1 MITALSVK
9 IPEKQKGLR
18 AIAERLRRD
27 RVEVEDREAR
37 GVRLRHVTYVSY
49 SGELRL
55 EKTLDAIGCQRGRVL
70 CSERLIFPRA
80 SGFRRFS
87 STAFSSRL
95 CTNFALQTLSFCRS
109 APKLRVALYDP
120 AACCPDLLLH
130 LLERCA
136 DVTVVT
142 SVFEPY
148 ALASERALHELGAA
162 AMVTKNR
169 AELASRS
176 LVIAPQKIAERLE
189 TDKNAVVLTAAKP
202 CVEPGGEVLCRYR
215 FKMPNGFDA
224 LKPAELSEE
233 YFCSALYSL
242 GAQYE
247 LGSIV
252 PLGVDGKS
260 GSQTV
265 NSLSELLDNR
275 AKRAYNR

>member
-87 STAFSSRL
+87 STAFSSRI

-130 LLERCA
+130 LLE
-136 DVTVVT
+136 
-142 SVFEPY
+142 
-148 ALASERALHELGAA
+148 
-162 AMVTKNR
+162 
-169 AELASRS
+169 S
-176 LVIAPQKIAERLE
+176 LVQGTEF
-189 TDKNAVVLTAAKP
+189 VLQFRKGVQ
-202 CVEPGGEVLCRYR
+202 VEKQSSGLVQ
-215 FKMPNGFDA
+215 FNGNTHFPDIMQRHQ
-224 LKPAELSEE
+224 LFSSSS
-233 YFCSALYSL
+233 SA
-242 GAQYE
+242 G
-247 LGSIV
+247 
-252 PLGVDGKS
+252 
-260 GSQTV
+260 TF
-265 NSLSELLDNR
+265 
-275 AKRAYNR
+275 